1 LVGRGRGA
9 EKEREREREAER
21 ERQRQANLSEFEA
34 SLVYRMSSRTART
47 TKKESNLKNKETC
60 FVKITSGS

>member
-1 LVGRGRGA
+1 MSWAVVAYLGGRGR
-9 EKEREREREAER
+9 
-21 ERQRQANLSEFEA
+21 QISEFKA